1 MAKILST
8 NTEPDSSSSPSSD
21 ESFSLISNEKLIAIY
36 TAIIRSRMLEQRATQ
51 LFQQGKLDGDLHASA
66 GREASAAAIGI
77 DLQPQD
83 TLAIAPHDWLPAFV
97 KGMSVEGIFHA
108 LAPGGS
114 PADDVAMAEP
124 AHKNIVVP
132 ANKAS
137 ALEIVHERAMEARI
151 QKQEAIVVVFI
162 APGLDSQKP
171 WHKTMALAA
180 SKKLPVVFVHYV
192 DQPASMKRTN
202 SQSRN
207 PQAMVHGVPAIA
219 VDALD
224 PVAVYRVAY
233 EAIIRARQGRGAS
246 LLECTLAPK
255 GTGAGGKTEEKAS
268 ADPLA
273 GMEIYLRGK
282 GIEPTPHNRI
292 TAESFSSDLDL
303 ATRFLD
309 R

>member
-8 NTEPDSSSSPSSD
+8 NTEPVSSSSTSSD
-21 ESFSLISNEKLIAIY
+21 GSFSLISNEKLMALY
-36 TAIIRSRMLEQRATQ
+36 TAMIRCRMLEQRATQ
-51 LFQQGKLDGDLHASA
+51 LFQQGRLDSDLHASA

-77 DLQPQD
+77 DLQPHD

-97 KGMSVEGIFHA
+97 KGMSLEGIFHA
-108 LAPGGS
+108 LAPVGS
-114 PADDVAMAEP
+114 QADGMAMAET
-124 AHKNIVVP
+124 AQKNIVIP
-132 ANKAS
+132 ANRTP
-137 ALEIVHERAMEARI
+137 ALEIVRERAVEARL

-192 DQPASMKRTN
+192 DQPASMKRTG

-246 LLECTLAPK
+246 LLECTLAPAV
-255 GTGAGGKTEEKAS
+255 TLSGGKTEESTS